1 MRENGLKKLWAEG
14 KTAVNGW
21 LAIPSSYSAE
31 AMAHEDFDSVTVD
44 MQHGM
49 IDFQAAVTMLQAIST
64 TSKTP
69 MVRVPWNDPALIMKA
84 LDAGS
89 YGVICPMISNREQ
102 CERFV
107 GACRYPPRG
116 YRSFGP
122 PRGLL
127 YGGADYPTKSGDTI
141 LAVGMIETKEAMDQ
155 LDAIWAELAELGA
168 QIATIPL
175 DEIDDRL
182 DDLEGQILQIIEAD
196 QPGTLPSAPSSSASA
211 SPSGSATDSPSSGS
225 SPSGDSDPGASPT
238 SEPSPSSSTSPAETA
253 SPSEPAPTP
262 TSSPTG

>member
-14 KTAVNGW
+14 RTAVNGW

-49 IDFQAAVTMLQAIST
+49 IDFQAAVSMLQAIST
-64 TSKTP
+64 TAKTP

-127 YGGADYPTKSGDTI
+127 YGGADYPTASGDTI
-141 LAVGMIETKEAMDQ
+141 LAFGMIETKEAMEN
-155 LDAIWAELAELGA
+155 LDAIMSTPGLDGVYVGPSDLSLGLGFSSA
-168 QIATIPL
+168 QDSKEPVV
-175 DEIDDRL
+175 
-182 DDLEGQILQIIEAD
+182 IEAID
-196 QPGTLPSAPSSSASA
+196 RILKTAKKHKIIAGTHTA
-211 SPSGSATDSPSSGS
+211 
-225 SPSGDSDPGASPT
+225 SGDMAKRMTAKGFDLVTVMNDARLMSVGAK
-238 SEPSPSSSTSPAETA
+238 AEIA
-253 SPSEPAPTP
+253 VARSKS
-262 TSSPTG
+262 

>member
-14 KTAVNGW
+14 RTAVNGW

-64 TSKTP
+64 TTKTP

-84 LDAGS
+84 LDAGA
-89 YGVICPMISNREQ
+89 YGVICPMISNRAE

-127 YGGADYPTKSGDTI
+127 YGGPDYATKAGDTI
-141 LAVGMIETKEAMDQ
+141 VALGMIETREAMDN
-155 LDAIWAELAELGA
+155 LDAIMSTPGLDGVYIGPNDLSLGLGFDA
-168 QIATIPL
+168 VQDSKEPVV
-175 DEIDDRL
+175 
-182 DDLEGQILQIIEAD
+182 IEAID
-196 QPGTLPSAPSSSASA
+196 RILKTAKKHKIIAGIHCA
-211 SPSGSATDSPSSGS
+211 
-225 SPSGDSDPGASPT
+225 SGDMARRMTAKGFDLVTVMNDARLLSVGAK
-238 SEPSPSSSTSPAETA
+238 AEIA
-253 SPSEPAPTP
+253 VARGKS
-262 TSSPTG
+262 

>member
-14 KTAVNGW
+14 RTAVNGW

-49 IDFQAAVTMLQAIST
+49 IDFQAAVPMLQAIST
-64 TSKTP
+64 TAKTP
-69 MVRVPWNDPALIMKA
+69 LVRVPWNDPALIMKA

-89 YGVICPMISNREQ
+89 YGVICPMISNRAE

-127 YGGADYPTKSGDTI
+127 YGGPDYPTKAGDTI
-141 LAVGMIETKEAMDQ
+141 LALGMIETREAMDN
-155 LDAIWAELAELGA
+155 LDAIMSTPGLDGIYIGPNDLSLGLGFA
-168 QIATIPL
+168 AVQDSKEPVV
-175 DEIDDRL
+175 
-182 DDLEGQILQIIEAD
+182 IEAID
-196 QPGTLPSAPSSSASA
+196 RILKTAKKHKIVAGIHCA
-211 SPSGSATDSPSSGS
+211 
-225 SPSGDSDPGASPT
+225 SGDMARRMTAKGFDLVTVMNDARMLSVGAK
-238 SEPSPSSSTSPAETA
+238 AEIA
-253 SPSEPAPTP
+253 VARSRP
-262 TSSPTG
+262 